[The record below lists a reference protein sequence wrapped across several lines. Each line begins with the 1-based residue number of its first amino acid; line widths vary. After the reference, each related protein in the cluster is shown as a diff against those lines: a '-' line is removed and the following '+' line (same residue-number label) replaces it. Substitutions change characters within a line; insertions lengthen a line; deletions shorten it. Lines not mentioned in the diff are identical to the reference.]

1 MVKVTK
7 SVYIEIEKDG
17 QKITFGPDEIKDIK
31 RQLDAAI
38 REKGRREFQASM
50 KAGRKAKGVAKVATT
65 TVYHMSDEKKK
76 EIISNVNKKLS
87 DTPKTLSALLDGVS
101 YVPNYLPI
109 IRKMVEGQQNV
120 AKKQV
125 GKRTLYYSKDGKSAQ
140 A

>member
-17 QKITFGPDEIKDIK
+17 QKITFGPDEIEDIK

-38 REKGRREFQASM
+38 REKGREFQA
-50 KAGRKAKGVAKVATT
+50 KLKAKRKVKALAKVTKVA
-65 TVYHMSDEKKK
+65 TVYHMSDKKKK
-76 EIISNVNKKLS
+76 EILDNVDKKLS
-87 DTPKTLSALLDGVS
+87 GTPKTLSALLDGVS
-101 YVPNYLPI
+101 YVPNYLPM

-125 GKRTLYYSKDGKSAQ
+125 GKRTLYYLKDGKNMQ
-140 A
+140 L